1 MYKDFYSSLFMYK
14 VQEKGEKSEAAD
26 GLNQWRQWW
35 KKWSIRNKAYYYP
48 YENCESMKLIY
59 SSC

>member
-1 MYKDFYSSLFMYK
+1 MYKDFVDLCLCIKYK
-14 VQEKGEKSEAAD
+14 RKEKKVKAAD

>member
-1 MYKDFYSSLFMYK
+1 MKA
-14 VQEKGEKSEAAD
+14 ED